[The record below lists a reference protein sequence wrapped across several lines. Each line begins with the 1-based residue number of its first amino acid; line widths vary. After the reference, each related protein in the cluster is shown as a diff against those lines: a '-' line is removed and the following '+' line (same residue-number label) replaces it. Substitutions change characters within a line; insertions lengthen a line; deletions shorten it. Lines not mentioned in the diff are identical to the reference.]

1 MYENAQGC
9 PRFSPPGENC
19 GPNTPVLASQRA
31 WMSTI
36 LDYPTESSSDSRET
50 DESSSIT
57 MYLVRVV

>member
-1 MYENAQGC
+1 MRMLKGVHKSV
-9 PRFSPPGENC
+9 PRVRIAVQIP
-19 GPNTPVLASQRA
+19 PVLASQRA

-36 LDYPTESSSDSRET
+36 LDYPTKSSSDSRET